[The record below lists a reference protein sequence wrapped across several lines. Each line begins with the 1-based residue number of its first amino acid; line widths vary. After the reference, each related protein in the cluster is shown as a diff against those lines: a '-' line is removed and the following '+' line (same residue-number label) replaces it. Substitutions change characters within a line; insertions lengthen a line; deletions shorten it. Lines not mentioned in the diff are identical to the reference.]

1 MFLILPSR
9 SDVVV
14 RRWPIW
20 TTVIV
25 LVNLAFWAATLF
37 REHELGPQLVATAQE
52 AAEVLGD
59 DQDLRPSEE
68 LAWVIAQQPRAVWRM
83 THPPPQGVQ
92 AAAAQRA
99 LRQAYAARLATLEAK
114 NHALLH
120 SDLRHYFAFGREQP
134 QLFRAL
140 LAPYIH
146 AGWEHL
152 LFNLWF
158 LWLTGIALEDRLG
171 RVFYPLFY
179 TMGGIAAGLA
189 QLLASPANGIGASG
203 AIAAVMGAFAVL
215 LPLARIHLRVV
226 ALVPIPIS
234 VSGRFGRITR
244 LLPFP
249 PVSLLWA
256 AFATPSAVVLSV
268 WFGSE
273 LWFGA
278 TETHSSIGHWAHAG
292 GFGFG
297 ALVAITMRLSGLDER
312 LERAV
317 DNGGALLQS
326 SALLEASALIDAG
339 KPGVAIVRLRQ
350 LAANP
355 RVSPIDVHLELLRAA
370 ERVGSRKDELRAR
383 SALLDLYWASGGP
396 VQDLLAE
403 TRGRGLE
410 AELPAELRARLSQP
424 RRA

>member
-1 MFLILPSR
+1 MFLIFPSR
-9 SDVVV
+9 SDVIV

-20 TTVIV
+20 TILIVIV
-25 LVNLAFWAATLF
+25 NVGFWAATLL
-37 REHELGPQLVATAQE
+37 REHELQPQLLATAQE
-52 AAEVLGD
+52 AAVVLGD
-59 DQDLRPSEE
+59 DQELRPSEE

-83 THPPPQGVQ
+83 THPPEGAE
-92 AAAAQRA
+92 AALANRAA
-99 LRQAYAARLATLEAK
+99 RQANAERLATLESK
-114 NHALLH
+114 SHALLQ
-120 SDLRHYFAFGREQP
+120 SDLRHQLAFGRDQP
-134 QLFRAL
+134 QPFRAL

-146 AGWEHL
+146 ASWEHL

-171 RVFYPLFY
+171 RVFYPIFY
-179 TMGGIAAGLA
+179 TLGGVAAGVA

-226 ALVPIPIS
+226 ALVPMPVA
-234 VSGRFGRITR
+234 VSGRFGSITR
-244 LLPFP
+244 LLAFP
-249 PVSLLWA
+249 PISLLWL
-256 AFATPSAVVLSV
+256 AFATPSAVVLSL

-297 ALVAITMRLSGLDER
+297 ALVALIMRLGGLDAR

-317 DNGGALLQS
+317 DDGGAVLQS
-326 SALLEASALIDAG
+326 SALLDASALIDAG
-339 KPGVAIVRLRQ
+339 KPGVAILRLRR
-350 LAANP
+350 LASDP

-370 ERVGSRKDELRAR
+370 ERACSRKDELQAR
-383 SALLDLYWASGGP
+383 SALLDLYWKSGGP
-396 VQDLLAE
+396 VQDLLEE
-403 TRGRGLE
+403 TRSRGLE
-410 AELPAELRARLSQP
+410 GELPADLRARLSQP
-424 RRA
+424 TRP